1 MLSLLKFFA
10 HSNKYAYV
18 EFNTLKNQYTVQ
30 NYRYYATNQHRLVV
44 QPEENELI
52 NTFFFRFRNYGTYE
66 FCSNF
71 SAKATKGMKSNH

>member
-10 HSNKYAYV
+10 HNNNYAYV
-18 EFNTLKNQYTVQ
+18 EFNTLENQYTVQ
-30 NYRYYATNQHRLVV
+30 NYRYYATNQHRLFA

-52 NTFFFRFRNYGTYE
+52 NTFFFLFRNCGTYE

-71 SAKATKGMKSNH
+71 SAKATKGNEK